1 MVLPQKSGFNGP
13 LITLFLFPKSK
24 LKWVERQKDYGQCV
38 PAPS

>member
-24 LKWVERQKDYGQCV
+24 FKWVERQKDRAQCV
-38 PAPS
+38 PDSS